1 LTINQSVGAIFER
14 FDNAP
19 HTPDVIVAFNKQ
31 ELVIYMAPHNQW
43 IAGDF
48 HARQFL
54 LESEKQR
61 LDVDGVQKHRQ
72 SVYSAMMQHCIL
84 SASQSKITENTTF
97 A

>member
-1 LTINQSVGAIFER
+1 
-14 FDNAP
+14 
-19 HTPDVIVAFNKQ
+19 
-31 ELVIYMAPHNQW
+31 M
-43 IAGDF
+43 AGDF

-61 LDVDGVQKHRQ
+61 LDVDGVQKYRQ